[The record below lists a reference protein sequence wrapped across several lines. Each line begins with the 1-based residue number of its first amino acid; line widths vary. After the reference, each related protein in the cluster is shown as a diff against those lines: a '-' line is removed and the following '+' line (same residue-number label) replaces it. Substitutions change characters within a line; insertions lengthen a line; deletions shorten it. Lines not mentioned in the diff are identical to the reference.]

1 LNARVELSGVD
12 GSVLRY
18 RGLRMP
24 AGRTSLQMTLVS
36 QGRSVQALTGALT
49 GSGTVDLEAASIAG
63 LDPRAF
69 EVAIRASDSGQ
80 AKDDAKLRQ
89 ILEPVLAAGA
99 LPIASAQVPFNIRDG
114 RIRVDP
120 TALDGTSARAVIS
133 GGYDIAADQADIRVS
148 LTSSVLGT
156 ANSRPE
162 IQLFAA
168 GSPDTFNRTID
179 VASLSSWLAVR
190 AIDRETRR
198 LDAIERGEPPP
209 AEPAVPPSTAALPSV
224 TPEASPSEAPPPRPP
239 QPRAKAV
246 PSRPPAV
253 QPAPQA
259 VTPQPSTS
267 QPIATQQAAP
277 LPPPIEVRP
286 APGSAPPKPK
296 PRPPRVLTPPLA
308 NP

>member
-1 LNARVELSGVD
+1 
-12 GSVLRY
+12 
-18 RGLRMP
+18 M
-24 AGRTSLQMTLVS
+24 
-36 QGRSVQALTGALT
+36 
-49 GSGTVDLEAASIAG
+49 
-63 LDPRAF
+63 
-69 EVAIRASDSGQ
+69 
-80 AKDDAKLRQ
+80 
-89 ILEPVLAAGA
+89 
-99 LPIASAQVPFNIRDG
+99 
-114 RIRVDP
+114 
-120 TALDGTSARAVIS
+120 
-133 GGYDIAADQADIRVS
+133 
-148 LTSSVLGT
+148 LGT

-224 TPEASPSEAPPPRPP
+224 TP
-239 QPRAKAV
+239 
-246 PSRPPAV
+246 
-253 QPAPQA
+253 
-259 VTPQPSTS
+259 QPSTS

-286 APGSAPPKPK
+286 APGAIAPKPK